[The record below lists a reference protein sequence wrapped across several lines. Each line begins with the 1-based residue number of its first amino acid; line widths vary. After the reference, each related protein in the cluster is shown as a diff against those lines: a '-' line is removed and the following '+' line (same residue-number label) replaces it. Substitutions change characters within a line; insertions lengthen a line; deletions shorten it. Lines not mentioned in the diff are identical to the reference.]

1 MSTVQNFFEKVP
13 KDEVESIFKKGIFE
27 KGQLTLED
35 GKKNLVIKVK
45 LAVTG
50 QDRFGRLY
58 VIPQDVYELKDRVCA
73 FSFRIGTRIFFF
85 KSKIQIDGKGFHVDV
100 GFDLIELRRRRH
112 VRFDIP
118 ENFQYEAVIISQ
130 VYKNLRINAQLINF
144 SASGAKIKCKE
155 SLTAILKGSTIVL
168 SVKVERR
175 PTFMTAC
182 QVRFIFR
189 KQISQPEIGLEFIT
203 PDSLTQNKII
213 SLCEDLSRL
222 HLQKIKSVK

>member
-13 KDEVESIFKKGIFE
+13 KEEIESIFKNGTFE

-35 GKKNLVIKVK
+35 GKKNIVIKVK
-45 LAVTG
+45 LVVTG
-50 QDRFGRLY
+50 HDKFGRVY
-58 VIPQDVYELKDRVCA
+58 VIPQDVYELKDRTCA

-85 KSKIQIDGKGFHVDV
+85 KSKIHIDGKGFFVDV

-118 ENFQYEAVIISQ
+118 ENFTCECVIISQ

-144 SASGAKIKCKE
+144 SESGAKIKCKE
-155 SLTAILKGSTIVL
+155 SLTGIQKGATIVL

-175 PTFMTAC
+175 PTFITAC
-182 QVRFIFR
+182 EVKFIFR

-203 PDSLTQNKII
+203 PDSLTHNKII
-213 SLCEDLSRL
+213 SLSEDLSRL
-222 HLQKIKSVK
+222 HIQKTKSFK